1 MQGTSGWVSNLN
13 SIMSSR
19 QQRAGRAIRGP
30 HSALTDF
37 LASQNISANRI
48 REDAE
53 ARRNVANDSTA
64 QSADAG
70 ASSTAA
76 NGDAD
81 ELAEAETAQ
90 VATTADKAAEKKRKT
105 QAAAIDKIKK
115 SKAFKKRK
123 RQDEESDSDGIA
135 EAILAGRAAP
145 LPGQMENCEICEK
158 RFTVTPYSR
167 AGPDGGLLCNKCGK
181 ELAQD
186 NKDDQKQKKKKVKAR
201 GHARRQVASNR
212 LDGVIGCKSLMTMCI
227 QTLVNN
233 IDLADDLGDM
243 PAQIVDRV
251 ARQVAKR
258 RILTPESL
266 NLFLQ
271 SGFEDVTVYDAA
283 RLGSDD
289 LIRIFQMVPKLTNLK
304 LKNAIQFKDEVM
316 DYLITRKT
324 PLDSLYLHGANLVS
338 EEGWNKFLVAKG
350 KHLKSLRVYFTD
362 KHVGDNFTASLKE
375 TCPALKCL
383 KIAHNQEVTDAGIEH
398 IAELKGLEHLSL
410 QLITPTSTEPYVK
423 VVNSIGACLRTL
435 SLTGESLSD
444 LDDRVLDAVHE
455 NCTLLRKLR
464 ITHSEVMTDAGFVRL
479 FTNWA
484 NKPLT
489 FIDFEKCRHI
499 DSSKPRENAH
509 LNGLCS
515 DGFRT
520 LMSHSGKSL
529 KYLNVHACRHITRE
543 AFEDAFSLDKEY
555 PELENLEISFCE
567 EVTDF
572 VVGCIFRTC
581 PKLKNLNVFGCM
593 KLKEVRVPK
602 ERFLSVC
609 PMRWAWKL
617 KVLRTELVTLVELV
631 RYQVLY
637 VQGCV
642 LFNLGV

>member
-1 MQGTSGWVSNLN
+1 MEISKSYRFHLTFHELTSSQRSN
-13 SIMSSR
+13 R

-53 ARRNVANDSTA
+53 ARRNAANASNVQT
-64 QSADAG
+64 ADAG
-70 ASSTAA
+70 ASSTAG
-76 NGDAD
+76 NGDATQV
-81 ELAEAETAQ
+81 AEAEEAVQ
-90 VATTADKAAEKKRKT
+90 VATAADKAAEKKRKS

-123 RQDEESDSDGIA
+123 RQDEDSDSDGIA
-135 EAILAGRAAP
+135 EAILAERAAP
-145 LPGQMENCEICEK
+145 LPGQMENCEICDK

-167 AGPDGGLLCNKCGK
+167 AGPNGGLLCNKCGK

-186 NKDDQKQKKKKVKAR
+186 DKDEQAQKKKKKVAAR
-201 GHARRQVASNR
+201 GTARRQVASNR

-227 QTLVNN
+227 STLVNN
-233 IDLADDLGDM
+233 IDLADDLGDV

-258 RILTPESL
+258 RILTPMSL

-271 SGFEDVTVYDAA
+271 SGYEDVTVYDAA
-283 RLGSDD
+283 KLGADD
-289 LIRIFQMVPKLTNLK
+289 LTRIFQMVPKLKNLK

-316 DYLITRKT
+316 DYLITRQT

-338 EEGWNKFLVAKG
+338 EEAWKRFLVAKG
-350 KHLKSLRVYFTD
+350 KHLKALRVYFTD
-362 KHVGDNFTASLKE
+362 KHVGDNFTATLKD

-383 KIAHNQEVTDAGIEH
+383 KIAHNQQVTDVGIEH
-398 IAELKGLEHLSL
+398 ISELNELEHLSI

-423 VVNSIGACLRTL
+423 VINSIGRNLRTL
-435 SLTGESLSD
+435 SLTGESLAD
-444 LDDRVLDAVHE
+444 LDDRVLDAIHE

-479 FTNWA
+479 FKNWA

-489 FIDFEKCRHI
+489 FIDFEKCRHV

-515 DGFRT
+515 DGFRA

-529 KYLNVHACRHITRE
+529 KQLNVHACRHISRE
-543 AFEDAFSLDKEY
+543 AFEDVFSLEKEY
-555 PELENLEISFCE
+555 PELENMEISFCE

-602 ERFLSVC
+602 GRILVGMPNAMGMEIEG
-609 PMRWAWKL
+609 
-617 KVLRTELVTLVELV
+617 TED
-631 RYQVLY
+631 
-637 VQGCV
+637 
-642 LFNLGV
+642 

>member
-1 MQGTSGWVSNLN
+1 M
-13 SIMSSR
+13 
-19 QQRAGRAIRGP
+19 AKD

-53 ARRNVANDSTA
+53 ARRNAANASNAQTAST
-64 QSADAG
+64 DAG

-81 ELAEAETAQ
+81 ELAEAEEAAQ
-90 VATTADKAAEKKRKT
+90 VATAADKATEKKRKA
-105 QAAAIDKIKK
+105 QAAAIEKIKK
-115 SKAFKKRK
+115 GKAFKKRK
-123 RQDEESDSDGIA
+123 RQDEDSDSDGIA
-135 EAILAGRAAP
+135 EAILAERAAP
-145 LPGQMENCEICEK
+145 LPGQMENCEICDK

-167 AGPDGGLLCNKCGK
+167 AGPNGGLLCNKCGK
-181 ELAQD
+181 ELAQG
-186 NKDDQKQKKKKVKAR
+186 NKDEQKQKKKKVAAR
-201 GHARRQVASNR
+201 GTARRQVASNR

-251 ARQVAKR
+251 ARQVSKR
-258 RILTPESL
+258 RILTPMSL

-271 SGFEDVTVYDAA
+271 SGYEDVTVYDAA

-289 LIRIFQMVPKLTNLK
+289 LIRIFQMVPKLRNLK

-316 DYLITRKT
+316 DYLITRQT
-324 PLDSLYLHGANLVS
+324 PLDSFYLHGANLVS
-338 EEGWNKFLVAKG
+338 EESWKKFFVAKG
-350 KHLKSLRVYFTD
+350 KDLKSLRVYFTD
-362 KHVGDNFTASLKE
+362 KHVGDDFTASLKE
-375 TCPALKCL
+375 RCPALKCL
-383 KIAHNQEVTDAGIEH
+383 KIAHNQQVTDAGVEH
-398 IAELKGLEHLSL
+398 IAKLDGLEHLGL
-410 QLITPTSTEPYVK
+410 QLITPTSTESYVK
-423 VVNSIGACLRTL
+423 VTNSIGKSLRTL

-444 LDDRVLDAVHE
+444 MDDRVLDAIHE
-455 NCTLLRKLR
+455 NCTSLRKLR
-464 ITHSEVMTDAGFVRL
+464 ITHSEVMTDAGFARL
-479 FTNWA
+479 FKDWT

-515 DGFRT
+515 DGFRA

-529 KYLNVHACRHITRE
+529 RHLNVHACRHIKRE
-543 AFEDAFSLDKEY
+543 AFEDVFSLDKEY

-572 VVGCIFRTC
+572 IVGCIFRTC

-593 KLKEVRVPK
+593 KLKDVRVPK
-602 ERFLSVC
+602 GKILVGMPNAMGMEIEG
-609 PMRWAWKL
+609 
-617 KVLRTELVTLVELV
+617 TED
-631 RYQVLY
+631 
-637 VQGCV
+637 
-642 LFNLGV
+642 

>member
-1 MQGTSGWVSNLN
+1 MTKQREFALCRESRSN
-13 SIMSSR
+13 R

-53 ARRNVANDSTA
+53 ARRNAANASNAQTAST
-64 QSADAG
+64 DAG

-81 ELAEAETAQ
+81 EIAEVEEAAQ
-90 VATTADKAAEKKRKT
+90 VATAADKATEKKRKA
-105 QAAAIDKIKK
+105 QAAAIEKIKK
-115 SKAFKKRK
+115 GKAFKKRK
-123 RQDEESDSDGIA
+123 RQDEDSDSDGIA
-135 EAILAGRAAP
+135 EAILAERAAP
-145 LPGQMENCEICEK
+145 LPGQMENCEICDK

-167 AGPDGGLLCNKCGK
+167 AGPNGGLLCNKCGK

-186 NKDDQKQKKKKVKAR
+186 NKDEQKQKKKKVAAR
-201 GHARRQVASNR
+201 GTARRQVASNR
-212 LDGVIGCKSLMTMCI
+212 LDGVIGCKSLMAMCI

-251 ARQVAKR
+251 ARQVSKR
-258 RILTPESL
+258 RILTPMSL

-271 SGFEDVTVYDAA
+271 SGYEDVTVYDAA

-289 LIRIFQMVPKLTNLK
+289 LIRIFQMVPKLKNLK

-316 DYLITRKT
+316 DYLITRQT
-324 PLDSLYLHGANLVS
+324 PLDSFYLHGANLVS
-338 EEGWNKFLVAKG
+338 EESWKKF
-350 KHLKSLRVYFTD
+350 F
-362 KHVGDNFTASLKE
+362 
-375 TCPALKCL
+375 CL
-383 KIAHNQEVTDAGIEH
+383 KIAHNQQVTDAGVEH
-398 IAELKGLEHLSL
+398 IAKLNGLEHLSL

-423 VVNSIGACLRTL
+423 VINSIGKPLRTL

-444 LDDRVLDAVHE
+444 LDDRVLDAIHE
-455 NCTLLRKLR
+455 NCTSLRKLR
-464 ITHSEVMTDAGFVRL
+464 ITHSEVMTDAGFARL
-479 FTNWA
+479 FKDWT

-515 DGFRT
+515 DGFRA
-520 LMSHSGKSL
+520 LMCHSGKSL
-529 KYLNVHACRHITRE
+529 RHLNVHACRHIKRE
-543 AFEDAFSLDKEY
+543 AFEDVFSLDKEY

-572 VVGCIFRTC
+572 IVGCIFRTC

-593 KLKEVRVPK
+593 KLKDVRVPK
-602 ERFLSVC
+602 GKILVGMPNAMGMEIEG
-609 PMRWAWKL
+609 
-617 KVLRTELVTLVELV
+617 TED
-631 RYQVLY
+631 
-637 VQGCV
+637 
-642 LFNLGV
+642 

>member
-1 MQGTSGWVSNLN
+1 MKEPEKRREFHLTFRVLTS
-13 SIMSSR
+13 
-19 QQRAGRAIRGP
+19 

-53 ARRNVANDSTA
+53 ARRNAANASNA
-64 QSADAG
+64 QSAGAG
-70 ASSTAA
+70 PSSTAA
-76 NGDAD
+76 NGDAAQV
-81 ELAEAETAQ
+81 AEAEEAAQ
-90 VATTADKAAEKKRKT
+90 VATAADKAAEKKRKS

-123 RQDEESDSDGIA
+123 RQDEDSDSDGIA

-145 LPGQMENCEICEK
+145 LPGQMENCEICDK

-167 AGPDGGLLCNKCGK
+167 AGPNGGLLCNKCGK

-186 NKDDQKQKKKKVKAR
+186 NKDEKAQKKKKVAAR
-201 GHARRQVASNR
+201 GTARRQVASNR

-227 QTLVNN
+227 STLVNN
-233 IDLADDLGDM
+233 IDLADDLGDL
-243 PAQIVDRV
+243 PDQIVDRV

-258 RILTPESL
+258 RILTPMSL

-271 SGFEDVTVYDAA
+271 SGYENVTVYDSA

-289 LIRIFQMVPKLTNLK
+289 LIRIFQMVPKLKNLK

-316 DYLITRKT
+316 NYLITRKT
-324 PLDSLYLHGANLVS
+324 PLNSLYLHGANLVS
-338 EEGWNKFLVAKG
+338 EEAWKQFLVAKG
-350 KHLKSLRVYFTD
+350 KQLASLRVYFTD
-362 KHVGDNFTASLKE
+362 KHVGDNFTATLKE
-375 TCPALKCL
+375 TCPALKRL
-383 KIAHNQEVTDAGIEH
+383 KIAHNQQVTDVGIGH
-398 IAELKGLEHLSL
+398 ISELHELEHLSI

-423 VVNSIGACLRTL
+423 VINKIGKTLQTL
-435 SLTGESLSD
+435 SLTGESIAD
-444 LDDRVLDAVHE
+444 LDDRVLDAIHE
-455 NCTLLRKLR
+455 NCTSLRKLR

-479 FTNWA
+479 FKNWV

-489 FIDFEKCRHI
+489 FIDFEKCRHV

-515 DGFRT
+515 DGFRA

-529 KYLNVHACRHITRE
+529 KKLNVHACRHISRE
-543 AFEDAFSLDKEY
+543 AFEDVFSLDKEY
-555 PELENLEISFCE
+555 PELENMEISFCE

-602 ERFLSVC
+602 GRILVGMPNAMGMEIEG
-609 PMRWAWKL
+609 
-617 KVLRTELVTLVELV
+617 TED
-631 RYQVLY
+631 
-637 VQGCV
+637 
-642 LFNLGV
+642 

>member
-1 MQGTSGWVSNLN
+1 MSAYSRSN
-13 SIMSSR
+13 R

-53 ARRNVANDSTA
+53 ARRNAANASNAQNASTGTGTGTS
-64 QSADAG
+64 SA
-70 ASSTAA
+70 AA

-81 ELAEAETAQ
+81 ELAEAEEAAQ
-90 VATTADKAAEKKRKT
+90 VATAADKATEKKRKA
-105 QAAAIDKIKK
+105 QAAAIEKIKK
-115 SKAFKKRK
+115 GKAFKKRK
-123 RQDEESDSDGIA
+123 RQDEDSDSDGIA
-135 EAILAGRAAP
+135 EAILAERAAP
-145 LPGQMENCEICEK
+145 LPGQMENCEICDK

-167 AGPDGGLLCNKCGK
+167 AGPNGGLLS
-181 ELAQD
+181 
-186 NKDDQKQKKKKVKAR
+186 R
-201 GHARRQVASNR
+201 GTARRQVASNR

-258 RILTPESL
+258 RILTPLSL

-271 SGFEDVTVYDAA
+271 SGYEDVTVYDAA

-289 LIRIFQMVPKLTNLK
+289 LIRIFQMVPKLKNLK

-316 DYLITRKT
+316 DYLITRQT
-324 PLDSLYLHGANLVS
+324 PLDSIYLHGANLVS
-338 EEGWNKFLVAKG
+338 EEGWSKFFVAKG
-350 KHLKSLRVYFTD
+350 KDLKSLRVYFTD

-375 TCPALKCL
+375 TCPNLKCL
-383 KIAHNQEVTDAGIEH
+383 KIAHNQQVTDAGVEH
-398 IAELKGLEHLSL
+398 IAKLDGLEHLGI

-423 VVNSIGACLRTL
+423 VINSVGASLRTL

-444 LDDRVLDAVHE
+444 LDDRVLDAIHE
-455 NCTLLRKLR
+455 NCTTLRKLR
-464 ITHSEVMTDAGFVRL
+464 ITHSEVMTDAGFARL
-479 FTNWA
+479 FKDWT

-515 DGFRT
+515 DGFRA

-529 KYLNVHACRHITRE
+529 RHLNVHACRHIKRE
-543 AFEDAFSLDKEY
+543 AFEDVFSLDKEY

-572 VVGCIFRTC
+572 IVGCIFRTC

-593 KLKEVRVPK
+593 KLKDVRVPK
-602 ERFLSVC
+602 GKILVGMPNAMGMEIEG
-609 PMRWAWKL
+609 
-617 KVLRTELVTLVELV
+617 TED
-631 RYQVLY
+631 
-637 VQGCV
+637 
-642 LFNLGV
+642 